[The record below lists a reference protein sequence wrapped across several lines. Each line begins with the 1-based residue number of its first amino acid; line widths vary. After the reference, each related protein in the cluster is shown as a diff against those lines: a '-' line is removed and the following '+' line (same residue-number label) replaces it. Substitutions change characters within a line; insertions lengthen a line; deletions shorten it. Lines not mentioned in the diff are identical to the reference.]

1 MGLAENPP
9 SCIGWGVMP
18 KVWVFVAALALAGAP
33 GLALA
38 AEPVAAARPATASI
52 NEEGFV
58 RIGGIEQWVTLH
70 GQDRSKP
77 VILMVHGGPGNPM
90 TPYAHPYFQAWEKDF
105 VIVQWDQ
112 RGAGMTYGRNPPA
125 EGEHLTV
132 ERLRDDGIE
141 VAAYAARRLGKSK
154 VILMGGS
161 WSSILGTHMAKARPD
176 LFHAYV
182 GSSHLA
188 RSADNLK
195 ASYDRTLGLALAGAD
210 QDAIDKLKALGP
222 PPWTNPRAF
231 GIVRRITRK
240 YEAARTDPAP
250 AEWMELAPAYATPKA
265 QADYEGGED
274 YSYIEFVGLHGEGM
288 YSQTDL
294 YALGP
299 RFEIPVF
306 VILGEQDLVSTPE
319 VARAWFDT
327 LQAPDKAFVLLPR
340 TGHDPNPAMAA
351 AQLEIL
357 RTRVTPLIGKGG

>member
-1 MGLAENPP
+1 MSKSLVLA
-9 SCIGWGVMP
+9 
-18 KVWVFVAALALAGAP
+18 AALAFAGLSS
-33 GLALA
+33 LALA
-38 AEPVAAARPATASI
+38 AEPAAPTTASAHAAI
-52 NEEGFV
+52 HEQGFV
-58 RIGGIEQWVTLH
+58 RIGGIEQWVTIH
-70 GQDRSKP
+70 GEDRSKP

-125 EGEHLTV
+125 EGEHLSV

-141 VAAYAARRLGKSK
+141 VATYAAKHLGKPK
-154 VILMGGS
+154 LILMGGS

-176 LFHAYV
+176 LFYAYV

-195 ASYDRTLGLALAGAD
+195 ASYDKTMALARAGGD
-210 QDAIDKLKALGP
+210 QDAIGKLEALGP

-231 GIVRRITRK
+231 GIIRRITRK
-240 YEAARTDPAP
+240 YEGARTDPAP
-250 AEWMELAPAYATPKA
+250 AAWMELNPAYATEKA
-265 QADYEGGED
+265 QADYTAGED
-274 YSYIEFVGLHGEGM
+274 YSYIEFVGMHGEGM
-288 YSQTDL
+288 YSKTDL

-299 RFEIPVF
+299 QFKLPVY

-340 TGHDPNPAMAA
+340 TGHDPNPPMAA

-357 RTRVTPLIGKGG
+357 KTRVLPLIGKGG

>member
-1 MGLAENPP
+1 MLKSLVLA
-9 SCIGWGVMP
+9 
-18 KVWVFVAALALAGAP
+18 AALAFACAP
-33 GLALA
+33 AFASA
-38 AEPVAAARPATASI
+38 AAPVAAVAAPATASI

-58 RIGGIEQWVTLH
+58 RIGGIEQWVTIH

-105 VIVQWDQ
+105 IIVQWDQ

-125 EGEHLTV
+125 EGEHLSV

-141 VAAYAARRLGKSK
+141 VATYAAKRLGQPKL
-154 VILMGGS
+154 ILMGGS

-176 LFHAYV
+176 LFYAYV

-195 ASYDRTLGLALAGAD
+195 ASYDKTMALARAGGD
-210 QDAIDKLKALGP
+210 TDAIGKLEALGP
-222 PPWTNPRAF
+222 PAWTNPRAF
-231 GIVRRITRK
+231 GVVRRITRK

-250 AEWMELAPAYATPKA
+250 AAWMEPAPAYATEKG

-274 YSYIEFVGLHGEGM
+274 YSYIEFVGMHGDGM
-288 YSQTDL
+288 YSKTDL

-299 RFEIPVF
+299 QFKLPVYL
-306 VILGEQDLVSTPE
+306 ILGEQDLVSTPE

-327 LQAPDKAFVLLPR
+327 IQAPDKAFVLLPR
-340 TGHDPNPAMAA
+340 TGHDPNPPMAA
-351 AQLEIL
+351 AQWEIL
-357 RTRVTPLIGKGG
+357 QTRVLPLIGKGK

>member
-1 MGLAENPP
+1 MFAAAPSLA
-9 SCIGWGVMP
+9 S
-18 KVWVFVAALALAGAP
+18 AAA
-33 GLALA
+33 
-38 AEPVAAARPATASI
+38 PVAVIASAHAPI
-52 NEEGFV
+52 HEDGFV
-58 RIGGIEQWVTLH
+58 RIGGIEQWVTIH
-70 GQDRSKP
+70 GEDRSKP

-112 RGAGMTYGRNPPA
+112 RGAGMTYGRSPPA
-125 EGEHLTV
+125 EGEHLSV
-132 ERLRDDGIE
+132 ERLRDDGVE
-141 VAAYAARRLGKSK
+141 VAIYAIQHLGKPK
-154 VILMGGS
+154 LILMGGS

-176 LFHAYV
+176 LFYAYV

-195 ASYDRTLGLALAGAD
+195 ASYDKTMALARAGAD
-210 QDAIDKLKALGP
+210 QDAIGKLEALGS

-231 GIVRRITRK
+231 GIIRRITRK

-250 AEWMELAPAYATPKA
+250 AAWMEPDPAYATPKA
-265 QADYEGGED
+265 LADYEGGED
-274 YSYIEFVGLHGEGM
+274 YSYIEFVGMHGEGM
-288 YSQTDL
+288 YSKTDL

-299 RFEIPVF
+299 RFKLPVF

-327 LQAPDKAFVLLPR
+327 IQAPQKAFVLLPR

-357 RTRVTPLIGKGG
+357 KTRVVPLIGKGK

>member
-1 MGLAENPP
+1 MSKLVVLA
-9 SCIGWGVMP
+9 
-18 KVWVFVAALALAGAP
+18 AALAFACAP
-33 GLALA
+33 NFASA
-38 AEPVAAARPATASI
+38 AEPAAPIAAAPAKAAVD
-52 NEEGFV
+52 EEGFV
-58 RIGGIEQWVTLH
+58 RIGGIEQWVTIH

-77 VILMVHGGPGNPM
+77 VILMVHGGPGNP
-90 TPYAHPYFQAWEKDF
+90 TTLYANPYFKAWEKDF

-141 VAAYAARRLGKSK
+141 VAAYAAKHLGKRK

-161 WSSILGTHMAKARPD
+161 WSSILGAHMAKARPD

-195 ASYDRTLGLALAGAD
+195 ASYDRTLGLARAGAD
-210 QDAIDKLKALGP
+210 ADAIAKLEAMGP
-222 PPWTNPRAF
+222 PPWTNPRNF
-231 GIVRRITRK
+231 GAVRRITRK

-250 AEWMELAPAYATPKA
+250 APWMELAPAYATPKA
-265 QADYEGGED
+265 LADYEGGED

-288 YSQTDL
+288 YSKTDL
-294 YALGP
+294 YTLGP
-299 RFEIPVF
+299 QFKVPVF

-327 LQAPDKAFVLLPR
+327 LRAPDKAFVLLPR

-351 AQLEIL
+351 AQLKIL
-357 RTRVTPLIGKGG
+357 ETRVAPLIGKGD

>member
-1 MGLAENPP
+1 MWKLSGL
-9 SCIGWGVMP
+9 I
-18 KVWVFVAALALAGAP
+18 AALALAVAP

-38 AEPVAAARPATASI
+38 RAPATPAVAAQRI
-52 NEEGFV
+52 DEEGFV
-58 RIGGIEQWVTLH
+58 RIGGIEQWVTIH
-70 GQDRSKP
+70 GADRAKP
-77 VILMVHGGPGNPM
+77 VILMAHGGPGNPM
-90 TPYAHPYFQAWEKDF
+90 TPYANPYFNAWENDF
-105 VIVQWDQ
+105 VIAQWDQ
-112 RGAGMTYGRNPPA
+112 RGAGMTYGQSPPA

-132 ERLRDDGIE
+132 ERLRDDGIA
-141 VAAYAARRLGKSK
+141 VATYLTQHLGKRK
-154 VILMGGS
+154 LILMGGS
-161 WSSILGTHMAKARPD
+161 WSSILDTHMAKARPD
-176 LFHAYV
+176 LFYAYV

-195 ASYDRTLGLALAGAD
+195 ASYDRTLGLARAGGD
-210 QDAIDKLKALGP
+210 QDAIAKLEALGP

-231 GIVRRITRK
+231 GIIRRITRK

-250 AEWMELAPAYATPKA
+250 AAWMERAPAYATPKA
-265 QADYEGGED
+265 LADYEAGED

-288 YSQTDL
+288 YSLTDL

-299 RFEIPVF
+299 RFELPVY
-306 VILGEQDLVSTPE
+306 VILGEQDLISTPE

-357 RTRVTPLIGKGG
+357 RTKVLPLIGKPN

>member
-1 MGLAENPP
+1 MSKSLILAATLAFACAP
-9 SCIGWGVMP
+9 S
-18 KVWVFVAALALAGAP
+18 
-33 GLALA
+33 LALA
-38 AEPVAAARPATASI
+38 AAKPVPAVAAPAHAAI

-58 RIGGIEQWVTLH
+58 RIGGIDQWVTIH
-70 GQDRSKP
+70 GEDRSKP

-90 TPYAHPYFQAWEKDF
+90 TLYAAPYFKAWEKDF

-112 RGAGMTYGRNPPA
+112 RGAGMTYGRSPPA

-132 ERLRDDGIE
+132 ERLRDDGVE
-141 VAAYAARRLGKSK
+141 VAAYAAQHLGQPK

-176 LFHAYV
+176 LFYAYI

-195 ASYDRTLGLALAGAD
+195 ASYDRTLELARAGGD
-210 QDAIDKLKALGP
+210 TDAIGKLEALGP
-222 PPWTNPRAF
+222 PPWTNPRNF

-250 AEWMELAPAYATPKA
+250 AEWMELAPAYATEKA
-265 QADYEGGED
+265 QADYTGGED
-274 YSYIEFVGLHGEGM
+274 YSYIEFVGMHGEGM
-288 YSQTDL
+288 YSKTDL

-299 RFEIPVF
+299 KFDLPVY

-327 LQAPDKAFVLLPR
+327 IQAPDKAFVLLPR
-340 TGHDPNPAMAA
+340 TGHDPNPPMAA
-351 AQLEIL
+351 AQREIL
-357 RTRVTPLIGKGG
+357 ETKVLPLIGKK

>member
-1 MGLAENPP
+1 MFKSLVLA
-9 SCIGWGVMP
+9 
-18 KVWVFVAALALAGAP
+18 AALALAGAP
-33 GLALA
+33 SLALA
-38 AEPVAAARPATASI
+38 AAPATVTAPAATPI

-58 RIGGIEQWVTLH
+58 RIGGIEQWVTIH

-90 TPYAHPYFQAWEKDF
+90 SLYAHPYFQAWEKDF

-112 RGAGMTYGRNPPA
+112 RGAGMTYGKSPPA
-125 EGEHLTV
+125 EGEHLSV

-141 VAAYAARRLGKSK
+141 VATYAAQHLGQPKL
-154 VILMGGS
+154 ILMGGS

-176 LFHAYV
+176 LFYAYV

-195 ASYDRTLGLALAGAD
+195 ASYDKTMALAKAGGD
-210 QDAIDKLKALGP
+210 TDAIGKLEALGP

-231 GIVRRITRK
+231 GIIRRVTRK

-250 AEWMELAPAYATPKA
+250 EAWMELAPAYATEKA
-265 QADYEGGED
+265 QADYTAGED
-274 YSYIEFVGLHGEGM
+274 YSYIEFVGMHGEGM
-288 YSQTDL
+288 YSKTDL

-299 RFEIPVF
+299 KFDLPVY

-327 LQAPDKAFVLLPR
+327 IQAPDKAFVLLLR
-340 TGHDPNPAMAA
+340 TGHDPNPPMAA
-351 AQLEIL
+351 AQWEIL
-357 RTRVTPLIGKGG
+357 RTKVLPLIGKGK

>member
-1 MGLAENPP
+1 MSKFLILA
-9 SCIGWGVMP
+9 
-18 KVWVFVAALALAGAP
+18 AALALAGAP
-33 GLALA
+33 NLA
-38 AEPVAAARPATASI
+38 VAAAPAVPAVAAPASIPI

-58 RIGGIEQWVTLH
+58 RIGGIEQWVTIH

-90 TPYAHPYFQAWEKDF
+90 TLYAHPYFQAWEKDF

-112 RGAGMTYGRNPPA
+112 RGAGMTYGKNPPA

-141 VAAYAARRLGKSK
+141 VATYAAQHLGKPK
-154 VILMGGS
+154 LILMGGS

-176 LFHAYV
+176 LFYAYV

-195 ASYDRTLGLALAGAD
+195 ASYDKTMALAKAGGD
-210 QDAIDKLKALGP
+210 TDAIGKLEALGP

-231 GIVRRITRK
+231 GITRRITRK
-240 YEAARTDPAP
+240 YEGARTDPAP
-250 AEWMELAPAYATPKA
+250 AEWMELAPAYATDKA
-265 QADYEGGED
+265 RADYEGGED
-274 YSYIEFVGLHGEGM
+274 YSYIEFVGMHGEGM
-288 YSQTDL
+288 YSKTDL

-299 RFEIPVF
+299 KFELPVY

-327 LQAPDKAFVLLPR
+327 IQAPQKAFVLLPR

-351 AQLEIL
+351 AQWEIL
-357 RTRVTPLIGKGG
+357 RTKVLPLIGKGK

>member
-1 MGLAENPP
+1 MSKSLVLA
-9 SCIGWGVMP
+9 V
-18 KVWVFVAALALAGAP
+18 ALAFAGAP
-33 GLALA
+33 HLVLA
-38 AEPVAAARPATASI
+38 AQPAAVAVPANAAI

-58 RIGGIEQWVTLH
+58 RIGGIEQWVTIH
-70 GQDRSKP
+70 GEDRSKP
-77 VILMVHGGPGNPM
+77 VILMAHGGPGNPM

-125 EGEHLTV
+125 QGEHLSV

-141 VAAYAARRLGKSK
+141 VATYAAKHLGKPK

-176 LFHAYV
+176 LFYAYV

-195 ASYDRTLGLALAGAD
+195 ASYDRTLGLARAGGD
-210 QDAIDKLKALGP
+210 QDAIGKLEAMGP
-222 PPWTNPRAF
+222 PPWTNPRNF
-231 GIVRRITRK
+231 GIIRRITRK

-250 AEWMELAPAYATPKA
+250 ATWMEPNPVYATEKA
-265 QADYEGGED
+265 LADYEGGED
-274 YSYIEFVGLHGEGM
+274 YSYIEFVGMNGEGM
-288 YSQTDL
+288 YSKTDL

-299 RFEIPVF
+299 QFKLPVF

-357 RTRVTPLIGKGG
+357 KTRVLPLIGKGG